1 MKLFYIKVSL
11 ALLTVLLVAFSGCSN
26 SDPGMETHIEQ
37 VDISDRMMEESY
49 GMMEEAQFT
58 PHFSTII
65 SRGERIFFNYAR
77 PTPTKTRDGNVD
89 VSIVVN
95 EIKNA
100 RTYEVNDLR
109 KAEKARVDPGPNWKY
124 IFASITVN
132 PITTSQTFISP
143 PTSDFSLVDGSQS
156 YAAKTDI
163 CPELNVIINDKYL
176 PNSLHH
182 DEELNK
188 RYALTDFGEIYVKR
202 SFFGSLNRVEGSG
215 PKTGWLIFEVPD
227 SFAITD
233 NTYVVLQIGSK
244 DVAWKLLDVL
254 AFVSVEKNPLDGSII
269 VTFDGGFEAS
279 MVRSIDV
286 EVILP
291 GGESHTD
298 TMSAQSGQSSIP
310 IGEKITIP
318 GSKPGD
324 GKDRVIVTMNRRDG
338 QRVVK
343 FDDYVEVHRRGP
355 PT

>member
-1 MKLFYIKVSL
+1 MKLFYSKVSL
-11 ALLTVLLVAFSGCSN
+11 ALLIVLLVGFAGCSN
-26 SDPGMETHIEQ
+26 SDPVMETHIEQ
-37 VDISDRMMEESY
+37 VEISDTVV
-49 GMMEEAQFT
+49 EEAQFT
-58 PHFSTII
+58 PQFSTVI
-65 SRGERIFFNYAR
+65 SRGERIFFNDAR
-77 PTPTKTRDGNVD
+77 PAPTTTRDENVD

-100 RTYEVNDLR
+100 RTYEVTDLR
-109 KAEKARVDPGPNWKY
+109 TAEKAIVEPSPNQKY

-143 PTSDFSLVDGSQS
+143 PTSDFSLVDGSKS
-156 YAAKTDI
+156 YAAKKDI

-176 PNSLHH
+176 SNSLHH

-202 SFFGSLNRVEGSG
+202 SFFGSINSVEGSG

-254 AFVSVEKNPLDGSII
+254 AFVSVEKNPLDGTIL

-291 GGESHTD
+291 GGNSNTD
-298 TMSAQSGQSSIP
+298 TMFPQSGQSNIP
-310 IGEKITIP
+310 IGTQISIP
-318 GSKPGD
+318 GSKPGE